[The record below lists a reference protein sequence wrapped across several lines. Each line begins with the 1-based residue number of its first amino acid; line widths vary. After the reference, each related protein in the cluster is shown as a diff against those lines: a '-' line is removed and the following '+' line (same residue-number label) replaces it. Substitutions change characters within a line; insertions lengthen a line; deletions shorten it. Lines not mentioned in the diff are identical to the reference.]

1 MTDRIS
7 ADTVIEM
14 LKDSRAPRVTEES
27 IRAKIDCHSF
37 HVENIGA
44 AKVTVCFIL
53 MRNGF
58 VFVGQSAAAS
68 PENHDTK
75 IGEYYAYD
83 DAFRQIWAHEGYL
96 LREKLAGK

>member
-14 LKDSRAPRVTEES
+14 LNDCRAPRVTEES

-37 HVENIGA
+37 HVASIGA
-44 AKVTVCFIL
+44 AKVTVCFIM

-58 VFVGQSAAAS
+58 VFVGKSAAAS

-83 DAFRQIWAHEGYL
+83 DAFRQIWTHEGYL
-96 LREKLAGK
+96 LREKLAGS

>member
-1 MTDRIS
+1 MTDQIS

-14 LKDSRAPRVTEES
+14 LNDCRAPRVTEES

-37 HVENIGA
+37 HVESIGA

-68 PENHDTK
+68 PENHDAK
-75 IGEYYAYD
+75 IGECYAYD
-83 DAFRQIWAHEGYL
+83 DAYRQIWAHEGYL
-96 LREKLAGK
+96 LREQLSR

>member
-14 LKDSRAPRVTEES
+14 LKDRPAPRVTEEG

-37 HVENIGA
+37 HEEHIGA
-44 AKVTVCFIL
+44 AKITVCFIL

-58 VFVGQSAAAS
+58 VFVGHSAAAS
-68 PENHDTK
+68 PENHDAK
-75 IGEYYAYD
+75 IGEHYAYD

-96 LREKLAGK
+96 LREHLSR

>member
-14 LKDSRAPRVTEES
+14 LKDRPAPRVTEES
-27 IRAKIDCHSF
+27 INAKIDCHSF
-37 HVENIGA
+37 HVEHIGA
-44 AKVTVCFIL
+44 AKITACFIL

-58 VFVGQSAAAS
+58 VFVGKSAAAS
-68 PENHDTK
+68 PENHNAK
-75 IGEYYAYD
+75 LGECYAYD

-96 LREKLAGK
+96 LREQLSR